1 MSSRT
6 TGNTCGD
13 CVFFGRR
20 TGIVRTRNV
29 CERPGAKC
37 RAAERDE
44 HACGSYQASPRTSF
58 GLSISRAS
66 RAVTAAKAP
75 VSQPRPAPGRQ
86 ILCDTHCHT
95 LFSRH
100 AYSTL
105 EEDVRAAA
113 VDYGGEFV
121 ASVVRIV
128 ERAVVAAK
136 REGVIVADEYKEE
149 GSVAGAAHE
158 ALTQVMSKA
167 LGLNVGGKIGIAR
180 KGNNV
185 AVAVY
190 FEVGL
195 LHLSE
200 AAVGLGH
207 RAI

>member
-1 MSSRT
+1 MDESEKSIQV
-6 TGNTCGD
+6 GAG
-13 CVFFGRR
+13 G
-20 TGIVRTRNV
+20 TRV
-29 CERPGAKC
+29 VS
-37 RAAERDE
+37 RAALLMCLTQSRDE
-44 HACGSYQASPRTSF
+44 E
-58 GLSISRAS
+58 RALKEKLL
-66 RAVTAAKAP
+66 R
-75 VSQPRPAPGRQ
+75 
-86 ILCDTHCHT
+86 
-95 LFSRH
+95 
-100 AYSTL
+100 

-195 LHLSE
+195 LNISK

>member
-1 MSSRT
+1 MDAQNSILEDA
-6 TGNTCGD
+6 GG
-13 CVFFGRR
+13 
-20 TGIVRTRNV
+20 TRV
-29 CERPGAKC
+29 VSH
-37 RAAERDE
+37 AALLMCLTESRDE
-44 HACGSYQASPRTSF
+44 EHALKEKLAG
-58 GLSISRAS
+58 
-66 RAVTAAKAP
+66 
-75 VSQPRPAPGRQ
+75 
-86 ILCDTHCHT
+86 
-95 LFSRH
+95 
-100 AYSTL
+100 
-105 EEDVRAAA
+105 EDVRAAA

-121 ASVVRIV
+121 TSIRRIV

-180 KGNNV
+180 KGSNV

-190 FEVGL
+190 FGIGL
-195 LHLSE
+195 LHLNE